1 MARSPFQPSFET
13 LPAELAIFPLS
24 GVLLLPG
31 GRLPLNIF
39 EPRYLAM
46 ILDCLGEGRLIGMIQ
61 PVEPEQNSQHPK
73 IFDVGCVGQVV
84 AFQESNDGRLL
95 ITLDGVCRFRVAEEI
110 AGRNGY
116 RRVRADYAAYEAD
129 TDQNAPATELDR
141 SRLLTALKPF
151 FTINN
156 LQVNWKALEAA
167 PDAALITS
175 LASICPFEPREK
187 QALLEAPD
195 ITTRAE
201 ILTALLEMAVLE
213 SRASSSGGFS
223 Q

>member
-1 MARSPFQPSFET
+1 MARSPFQPSFDA
-13 LPAELAIFPLS
+13 LPAVLPIFPLS

-46 ILDCLGEGRLIGMIQ
+46 TLDCLGQGRLIGMIQ
-61 PVEPEQNSQHPK
+61 PTEPEQPGRTPK
-73 IFDVGCVGQVV
+73 VFDVGCVGQVV
-84 AFQESNDGRLL
+84 AFQETNDGRIL
-95 ITLDGVCRFRVAEEI
+95 ITLDGVVRFRIAEEI
-110 AGRNGY
+110 EGVNGY
-116 RRVRADYAAYEAD
+116 RRVRPDFAPYKADMEENPEPL
-129 TDQNAPATELDR
+129 QLNRE
-141 SRLLTALKPF
+141 RLLTALKPF
-151 FTINN
+151 FTINGM
-156 LQVNWKALEAA
+156 QVNWKALESA

-195 ITTRAE
+195 LTARAE

-213 SRASSSGGFS
+213 SRGSNPSSS